1 MREDQGTQQKI
12 ESGKGG
18 IILRVYTRKYS
29 AIASGATTIE
39 SARHA
44 PDDIIKSWFDL
55 MT

>member
-1 MREDQGTQQKI
+1 MREDQGNRRKI

-29 AIASGATTIE
+29 AIASGATTIG
-39 SARHA
+39 SVGRA
-44 PDDIIKSWFDL
+44 PDDIIESRYDL